1 MPDTPRTRILMI
13 TADGA
18 HQDEVTAALRGAAQ
32 LSVKTIRPT
41 HVPKQLTSQNAD
53 LVIVDLQDLEAE
65 EVQILTS
72 VRAQAP
78 NVPMIVV
85 SSELPP
91 EAMRQ
96 LFKFNVQD
104 WLNQPVTADQLLA
117 SVMGAVRKTKVRK
130 NRVHAIVSSVGG
142 AGATTTSINMA
153 DLVATKLFR
162 KNPNVAL
169 FDLDFSTGNCGYV
182 LNMVNQFNLGSVIET
197 PQRIDTEFI
206 RTIQQHH
213 KRGFFLYSFKRPEMN
228 TDLNGYELVL
238 RLLDAVS
245 LEHGQTFLDV
255 PYYETEWK
263 EDVLA
268 AVNTC
273 TLITELNL
281 PAIKHTIDMIG
292 RIRGLRGEA
301 FPVRIIINKR
311 VSSLFGQ
318 RISKRKLRE
327 LFAGVPFFFLPLDTN
342 LIGEAVDRGLLPS
355 EISSR
360 NSFTKSLTK
369 YLKSIELTP
378 ETIL

>member
-1 MPDTPRTRILMI
+1 MPETPRTRILMI

-18 HQDEVTAALRGAAQ
+18 DQDEVTVALRG
-32 LSVKTIRPT
+32 SSEFFVKTINPSKL
-41 HVPKQLTSQNAD
+41 PKKLTAQNAD
-53 LVIVDLQDLEAE
+53 LVLVDLQGLEAE

-78 NVPMIVV
+78 IVPVIVM

-104 WLNQPVTADQLLA
+104 WLNKPVTADQLMMSVMA
-117 SVMGAVRKTKVRK
+117 SVRTIKVKK

-142 AGATTTSINMA
+142 AGATTTAINMA
-153 DLVATKLFR
+153 DLAATKLFR
-162 KNPNVAL
+162 KNANVAL

-182 LNMVNQFNLGSVIET
+182 LNMVNRFNLGSVIET
-197 PQRIDTEFI
+197 PRRIDTEFI
-206 RTIQQHH
+206 RTIQQRH
-213 KRGFFLYSFKRPEMN
+213 KRGFYLYSFKRPEMS
-228 TDLNGYELVL
+228 TDMNGYELVL

-245 LEHGQTFLDV
+245 LEHGQTFLDL

-273 TLITELNL
+273 TLLTELNL
-281 PAIKHTIDMIG
+281 PSIKHTIDMIE
-292 RIRGLRGEA
+292 RIRRLRGES
-301 FPVRIIINKR
+301 FPVRVIVNKR
-311 VSSLFGQ
+311 VPSLFGQ

-327 LFAGVPFFFLPLDTN
+327 LFDGVPFYFLPLESN
-342 LIGEAVDRGLLPS
+342 LIGEAVDRGMLPS

-360 NSFTKSLTK
+360 NTFIRSLTK
-369 YLKSIELTP
+369 YLKTIELTS
-378 ETIL
+378 ETII

>member
-1 MPDTPRTRILMI
+1 MI

-18 HQDEVTAALRGAAQ
+18 DQDEVTAAVRGASQ
-32 LSVKTIRPT
+32 FSVKTVKPHHI
-41 HVPKQLTSQNAD
+41 PKHLTADHAD
-53 LVIVDLQDLEAE
+53 LVIVDLQKLEAE
-65 EVQILTS
+65 EVQILTTI
-72 VRAQAP
+72 RAQAA
-78 NVPMIVV
+78 NVPLIVM

-117 SVMGAVRKTKVRK
+117 SVLASVRKSRVRK
-130 NRVHAIVSSVGG
+130 NRVHAVVSSVGG
-142 AGATTTSINMA
+142 AGATTTAINMA

-162 KNPNVAL
+162 KKPDVAL

-182 LNMVNQFNLGSVIET
+182 LNMVNRFNLSSVIDT
-197 PQRIDTEFI
+197 PQRIDSEFI
-206 RTIQQHH
+206 RTIQQQH
-213 KRGFFLYSFKRPEMN
+213 KRGFYLYSFKHPEMS

-245 LEHGQTFLDV
+245 LEHGQTFLDL

-281 PAIKHTIDMIG
+281 PALKHTIDMID

-301 FPVRIIINKR
+301 FPMRIIVNKR

-327 LFAGVPFFFLPLDTN
+327 LFKGVPFSFLPLESN
-342 LIGEAVDRGLLPS
+342 LIGEAVDRGMLPS
-355 EISSR
+355 EISGR
-360 NSFTKSLTK
+360 NPFIKSLVK
-369 YLKSIELTP
+369 YLKTIELTA
-378 ETIL
+378 ETPV

>member
-1 MPDTPRTRILMI
+1 MSDTPRTRILMI
-13 TADGA
+13 TAAGA

-32 LSVKTIRPT
+32 FSVKTSDPN
-41 HVPKQLTSQNAD
+41 HLPKQLTSQNAD
-53 LVIVDLQDLEAE
+53 LVIVDLQELEAE

-78 NVPMIVV
+78 TVPIIVL
-85 SSELPP
+85 SPDLPP

-117 SVMGAVRKTKVRK
+117 SVMASVRKSKVRK
-130 NRVHAIVSSVGG
+130 NRVHAVVSSVGG
-142 AGATTTSINMA
+142 AGATTAAINMA
-153 DLVATKLFR
+153 DLVATKMFR
-162 KNPNVAL
+162 KKPNVAL

-182 LNMVNQFNLGSVIET
+182 LNMVNRFNLGSVIET
-197 PQRIDTEFI
+197 PQRIDSEFI
-206 RTIQQHH
+206 RIIQQRH
-213 KRGFFLYSFKRPEMN
+213 KRGFYLYSFKRPEMN

-245 LEHGQTFLDV
+245 MEHGQTFLDL

-273 TLITELNL
+273 TLVTELNL
-281 PAIKHTIDMIG
+281 PAIKHTIDMIE
-292 RIRGLRGEA
+292 RIRGLRGES

-327 LFAGVPFFFLPLDTN
+327 LFDGVPFYFLPLEPN
-342 LIGEAVDRGLLPS
+342 LIGEAVDRGMLPS

-360 NSFTKSLTK
+360 NSFIRSLTK
-369 YLKSIELTP
+369 YLKAIELTP
-378 ETIL
+378 EVIL